1 MHNKAV
7 TDRCDSHLMYAAT
20 LPCDLSLMASFADIN
35 VSQGTVATYAGCGGI
50 FSIHLTTD
58 LPRNL
63 PANFLNRLRFEE
75 LCLLVCGPTFSV
87 S

>member
-1 MHNKAV
+1 
-7 TDRCDSHLMYAAT
+7 MYAAT

-58 LPRNL
+58 LPWNL
-63 PANFLNRLRFEE
+63 PANFLNRLRFDRIMVIS
-75 LCLLVCGPTFSV
+75 LWPHFFGQLINRSRLFFIVA
-87 S
+87 